1 MPPPWWIK
9 VFWNCILTSSSL
21 TVVPPPPPL
30 PSCLWF
36 FWFNLSQH
44 SLHSQTIRLNFGRPV
59 IRTRGRW
66 VWCQKTPVHALRA
79 PFRPLSCLWL
89 KWTKLAKKCYC
100 CGCYCC
106 CCYCC
111 FCFTCERFCDLLQ
124 NKVEVNRCLRNFEF
138 GCKRFIGSGKNGCF
152 CVEPKT
158 TSFA

>member
-1 MPPPWWIK
+1 MDQSFLKLCSHFELSNRCATTTTAFLSMFFSSICAVQCLANTLSTLTQLIKFWEGCDSNPGPLGVKRKKLQSMLCAPPSP
-9 VFWNCILTSSSL
+9 
-21 TVVPPPPPL
+21 
-30 PSCLWF
+30 
-36 FWFNLSQH
+36 
-44 SLHSQTIRLNFGRPV
+44 
-59 IRTRGRW
+59 
-66 VWCQKTPVHALRA
+66 
-79 PFRPLSCLWL
+79 SCLWL